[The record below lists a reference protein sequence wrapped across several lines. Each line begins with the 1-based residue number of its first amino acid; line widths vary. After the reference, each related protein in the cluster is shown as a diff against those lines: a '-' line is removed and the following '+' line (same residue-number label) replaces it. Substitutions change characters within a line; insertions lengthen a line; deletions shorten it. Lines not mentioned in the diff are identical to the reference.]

1 MLDNI
6 IESFGLFV
14 FLIILIVL
22 IVVALIVFYIS
33 WILGGYIISF
43 LNINGI
49 LSFIINIFLMFFI
62 SGCIWGAY
70 HKLTS

>member
-43 LNINGI
+43 
-49 LSFIINIFLMFFI
+49 
-62 SGCIWGAY
+62 
-70 HKLTS
+70 